1 MERNDTQHTGIALL
15 DALNREVGR
24 FSTMVASADPAQ
36 PVPRSRWTVGDT
48 VAHLAT
54 GINAYAAY
62 LGGDASPVIDL
73 SDVAGGSIATSNAD
87 RLAADG
93 ERDIPTL
100 LALLDTGYA
109 EVRRAAMAMDLD
121 DEVSWHGRAVPLRTM
136 LATGLAE
143 VHMHGRD
150 LAVAL
155 AHPWPLARRDAVV
168 MIDGLAPLLPIL
180 VDPDRTRDL
189 DALVRLRVRDGPELG
204 LTFTRGT
211 LTVGPCG
218 TRRPDVTVL
227 ADPVAFLLVA
237 YGRTSQWSAMAT
249 GKLLAWGRR
258 PWLAVRLTSYLVRP

>member
-15 DALNREVGR
+15 DALDREVGR
-24 FSTMVASADPAQ
+24 FSTMVASADPAR
-36 PVPRSRWTVGDT
+36 PVPRSTWTVGDT

-121 DEVSWHGRAVPLRTM
+121 DEVSWHGRAVPLRDD
-136 LATGLAE
+136 AG
-143 VHMHGRD
+143 HRPRRGPH
-150 LAVAL
+150 
-155 AHPWPLARRDAVV
+155 ARPR
-168 MIDGLAPLLPIL
+168 P
-180 VDPDRTRDL
+180 R
-189 DALVRLRVRDGPELG
+189 
-204 LTFTRGT
+204 
-211 LTVGPCG
+211 
-218 TRRPDVTVL
+218 RRPR
-227 ADPVAFLLVA
+227 PSVAA
-237 YGRTSQWSAMAT
+237 RPS
-249 GKLLAWGRR
+249 RR
-258 PWLAVRLTSYLVRP
+258 RRG